1 MPERELTLQWGRP
14 KPYSQNL
21 HRGVVGTGMETSAFS
36 GDEAME
42 RAGQEGCMVEVTLLP
57 SLSRQVYGAQE
68 CRQDGGSSKTKCRG
82 ARRGM
87 KGWWRA
93 GCQVWLAGWA
103 HSVLRWEAGPEGKG
117 RVQILEDLTSNAK
130 EFGKQ
135 WAAFDS

>member
-1 MPERELTLQWGRP
+1 
-14 KPYSQNL
+14 
-21 HRGVVGTGMETSAFS
+21 
-36 GDEAME
+36 
-42 RAGQEGCMVEVTLLP
+42 
-57 SLSRQVYGAQE
+57 
-68 CRQDGGSSKTKCRG
+68 
-82 ARRGM
+82 M